1 MEKKQ
6 ERNQKVIKMYALGW
20 RSTELGRF
28 FEISRQRIEMIL
40 VENGVTIKS
49 RWGRNGP
56 KT

>member
-6 ERNQKVIKMYALGW
+6 ERNQKLIKMYGEGW

-49 RWGRNGP
+49 RWGRNGRG
-56 KT
+56 